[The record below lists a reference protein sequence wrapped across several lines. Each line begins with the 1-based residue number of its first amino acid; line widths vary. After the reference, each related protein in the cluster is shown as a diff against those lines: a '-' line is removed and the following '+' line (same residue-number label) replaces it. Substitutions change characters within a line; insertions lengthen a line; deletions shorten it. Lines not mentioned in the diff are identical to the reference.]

1 LKNHV
6 IMFAAEFAPAIL
18 AKTKKQTIRRDRK
31 AAIYVGDCLELRQWS
46 DVAYRSKQVGIDAV
60 LCTKAAPIELTEQ
73 GAKVAGNTQNL
84 LGLELLAR
92 EDGFQSW
99 AAMKD
104 WFRSNYG
111 LPFKGIL
118 IGW

>member
-1 LKNHV
+1 MKNHV
-6 IMFAAEFAPAIL
+6 IMFSGEFVDAIR
-18 AKTKKQTIRRDRK
+18 AKTKRQTIRRDRK
-31 AAIYVGDCLELRQWS
+31 AAIYVGDCLELRQWE
-46 DVAYRSKQVGIDAV
+46 DVAYRSKQIGIDAV

-92 EDGFQSW
+92 EDGFTSW
-99 AAMKD
+99 AAMQD
-104 WFRSNYG
+104 WFRANYG

>member
-1 LKNHV
+1 
-6 IMFAAEFAPAIL
+6 MFAAEFAPAIR
-18 AKTKKQTIRRDRK
+18 AKTKRQTIRRDRK

-46 DVAYRSKQVGIDAV
+46 EAAYRSKQVAIDAV
-60 LCTKAAPIELTEQ
+60 MCAKAAPIELTEE
-73 GAKVAGNTQNL
+73 GAKVAGNSQNL

-104 WFRSNYG
+104 WFRNNYG
-111 LPFKGIL
+111 LPFQGIL